1 MLPPPSN
8 PTFGDILAS
17 CKNTFHKISNNSAL
31 REIFIYGYVK
41 EKGKKCTT
49 NISGRGQI
57 SSPLYLYFSTNSK
70 FKSCVIYPS
79 FFNRMCNLSLSVD
92 CVN

>member
-41 EKGKKCTT
+41 EKGKKMYNQYFRQRT
-49 NISGRGQI
+49 NII
-57 SSPLYLYFSTNSK
+57 SLIFIFFHK
-70 FKSCVIYPS
+70 F
-79 FFNRMCNLSLSVD
+79 
-92 CVN
+92 